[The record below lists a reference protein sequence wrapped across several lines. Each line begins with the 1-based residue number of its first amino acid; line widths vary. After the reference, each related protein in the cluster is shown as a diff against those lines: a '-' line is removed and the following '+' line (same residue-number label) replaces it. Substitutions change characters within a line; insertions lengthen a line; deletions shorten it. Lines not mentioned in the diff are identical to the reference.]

1 MVNTAAARLV
11 VENQIEDNANNQ
23 ISASDVRTAF
33 TLTLDQLDRTDGGI
47 ASVLDTNAAVG
58 NGSDD
63 AVSAINS
70 AMATGSY
77 RFPPGVYRIASSITL
92 TGTIIIMPGAR
103 LRPASGVTVTIAGH
117 VMAGRHR
124 IFDVSQGGTFVAAPA
139 YQTGT
144 PTTEAYPEWWGV
156 TGSTVNCSPFIQ
168 AAITFLQGG
177 SGGTVYLNGWY
188 RCDQTLFVSGRV
200 AIRGAGPVYG
210 TSLTDGGIEKTTTL
224 DFSASPANT
233 GGFLVQ
239 NADDTINGFRMENI
253 GIFRSP
259 VEPITATS
267 VGLSL
272 VAVQNVIIDHIHIL
286 GFGVG
291 MQINDNV
298 NATTTKAGY
307 NGAFRG
313 CTINGSKTALI
324 VGGCAGYTFSDST
337 FWSGE
342 AGLSQIVLIGRG
354 IGGMKADTITFQDCR
369 IQYLSGNAAGRPQ
382 VLVRITDGM
391 WLNFIRVNLEEAA
404 EAGILVQ
411 RDGTASHSDLSL
423 KTIDIDNCWFNGV
436 GRNVVFSGFRANGR
450 IHGCR
455 MENGSGGTSCIA
467 IEFSSAVPADILIQG
482 NSITNSGTTG
492 GIAVSNVS
500 RARIIG
506 NTIQGS
512 GSGTSVPGI
521 VLASSATNSVVMG
534 NTVASN
540 HASPISNSGSGNQVT
555 ANSTTGV

>member
-1 MVNTAAARLV
+1 MVNTAPARLV
-11 VENQIEDNANNQ
+11 VANQIEDNASNQ

-47 ASVLDTNAAVG
+47 ASVLDYDAAAG
-58 NGSDD
+58 GGSVD

-70 AMATGSY
+70 AMATGAY
-77 RFPPGVYRIASSITL
+77 RFAPGVYRIASSITL
-92 TGTIIIMPGAR
+92 TGNIIIMPGAR
-103 LRPASGVTVTIAGH
+103 LRPASGVTVTIAGL

-124 IFDVSQGGTFVAAPA
+124 IFDVTQGGTFTAAPS

-156 TGSTVNCSPFIQ
+156 TGSGINSSPFIQ
-168 AAITFLQGG
+168 AAINFLQNG
-177 SGGTVYLNGWY
+177 SGGTVHLNGWY
-188 RCDQTLFVSGRV
+188 RCDQTLFVTGRV
-200 AIRGAGPVYG
+200 GIRGAGPVYG
-210 TSLTDGGIEKTTTL
+210 TSLTDGGIERTTTL
-224 DFSASPANT
+224 DFSSSPANT

-259 VEPITATS
+259 VEPTTATS

-272 VAVQNVIIDHIHIL
+272 VAVQNLIVDHIHIL

-291 MQINDNV
+291 IQVNDNV
-298 NATTTKAGY
+298 NATTKAGY
-307 NGAFRG
+307 NGAFRS

-324 VGGCAGYTFSDST
+324 VGGCAGYTFADST

-342 AGLSQIVLIGRG
+342 PGLSQIIQIGRG
-354 IGGMKADTITFQDCR
+354 VGGMKADTITFQDCR
-369 IQYLSGNAAGRPQ
+369 VQYLSGNAAGRPQ

-391 WLNFIRVNLEEAA
+391 WLNFVRVNLEEAT
-404 EAGILVQ
+404 EAGILIQ
-411 RDGTASHSDLSL
+411 RDATASHSDLSL
-423 KTIDIDNCWFNGV
+423 KTVDIDNCWFNGV

-450 IHGCR
+450 VHGCR

-467 IEFSSAVPADILIQG
+467 VEFSSAVPADILIHG
-482 NSITNSGTTG
+482 NNITNTGTTG
-492 GIAVSNVS
+492 GIAISNAS
-500 RARIIG
+500 RVRIIG
-506 NTIQGS
+506 NMIQGS
-512 GSGTSVPGI
+512 GSGTSAPGI
-521 VLASSATNSVVMG
+521 VLASSVSNSVVSG

-540 HASPISNSGSGNQVT
+540 NASPIANSGSGNQVS

>member
-1 MVNTAAARLV
+1 MVNTAPARLV
-11 VENQIEDNANNQ
+11 VANQIEDNNTNQ

-33 TLTLDQLDRTDGGI
+33 SLTLDEIDKTDGGI
-47 ASVLDTNAAVG
+47 ASVRDYDAAA
-58 NGSDD
+58 NGGSVD

-70 AMATGSY
+70 AMATGAY
-77 RFPPGVYRIASSITL
+77 RFAPGVYRIASSITL
-92 TGTIIIMPGAR
+92 TGNIIIMPGAR
-103 LRPASGVTVTIAGH
+103 LRPASGVTVTIAGLL
-117 VMAGRHR
+117 MAGRHR
-124 IFDVSQGGTFVAAPA
+124 IFDTTQGGVFVATPS

-156 TGSTVNCSPFIQ
+156 TGSGINCSPFIQ
-168 AAITFLQGG
+168 AAITFLQSG
-177 SGGTVYLNGWY
+177 SGGTLRLNGWY
-188 RCDQTLFVSGRV
+188 RCDQTLFVSGRI
-200 AIRGAGPVYG
+200 AISGAGPVYG
-210 TSLTDGGIEKTTTL
+210 TSLIDGGVEKTTTL

-233 GGFLVQ
+233 GAFLVQ
-239 NADDTINGFRMENI
+239 NGSDTINGFRMENI

-272 VAVQNVIIDHIHIL
+272 VAVQNLIVDHIHIL
-286 GFGVG
+286 GFAVG
-291 MQINDNV
+291 IQVNDNV
-298 NATTTKAGY
+298 NATTKAGY

-324 VGGCAGYTFSDST
+324 VGGCAGYTFADST

-342 AGLSQIVLIGRG
+342 PGLSQIVQIGRG
-354 IGGMKADTITFQDCR
+354 VGGMKADTITFQDCR

-391 WLNFIRVNLEEAA
+391 WINFVRVNLEEAA
-404 EAGILVQ
+404 EAGILIQ

-423 KTIDIDNCWFNGV
+423 KTVDIDNCWFNGV

-450 IHGCR
+450 VHGCR
-455 MENGSGGTSCIA
+455 MENGAGGTSCIA
-467 IEFSSAVPADILIQG
+467 VEFSSAVPADIAIIG
-482 NSITNSGTTG
+482 NNITNTGSTG
-492 GIAVSNVS
+492 GIAISNAS
-500 RARIIG
+500 RVRIIG
-506 NTIQGS
+506 NMIQGS
-512 GSGTSVPGI
+512 GSGASAPGV
-521 VLASSATNSVVMG
+521 VLAASVSNSVVSG

-540 HASPISNSGSGNQVT
+540 NAGPISNGGTNNQVS

>member
-1 MVNTAAARLV
+1 MVNTAPARLV
-11 VENQIEDNANNQ
+11 VANQIEDNANNQ

-47 ASVLDTNAAVG
+47 ASVLDYDAAAG
-58 NGSDD
+58 GGSVD

-70 AMATGSY
+70 AMATGAC

-92 TGTIIIMPGAR
+92 TGSIIIMPGAR
-103 LRPASGVTVTIAGH
+103 LRPASGVTVTIAGLLI
-117 VMAGRHR
+117 AGRHR
-124 IFDVSQGGTFVAAPA
+124 IFDTTQGGTFAAAPA

-156 TGSTVNCSPFIQ
+156 TGPGINSSGFIQ
-168 AAITFLQGG
+168 SAINFLQTG
-177 SGGTVYLNGWY
+177 SGGTLSLNGWY
-188 RCDQTLFVSGRV
+188 RCDQTLFVTGRI

-224 DFSASPANT
+224 DFSAAAANV
-233 GGFLVQ
+233 GGFLIQ

-253 GIFRSP
+253 GLFRSP
-259 VEPITATS
+259 VEPKTATS

-291 MQINDNV
+291 IQVNDNV

-313 CTINGSKTALI
+313 CTINGSKSAII

-342 AGLSQIVLIGRG
+342 PNLDQIVLIGRG
-354 IGGMKADTITFQDCR
+354 IGGMKADTLTFQDCR
-369 IQYLSGNAAGRPQ
+369 IQYLSSNAAGRPQ

-391 WLNFIRVNLEEAA
+391 WLNFVRVNLEEAA
-404 EAGILVQ
+404 EAGILIQ

-423 KTIDIDNCWFNGV
+423 KTVDIDNCWFNGV

-450 IHGCR
+450 VHGCR
-455 MENGSGGTSCIA
+455 MENASGGSSCVA
-467 IEFSSAVPADILIQG
+467 VEFSSAVPADILIQG

-492 GIAVSNVS
+492 GIAISNAS
-500 RARIIG
+500 RVRIIG
-506 NTIQGS
+506 NMIQGS

-521 VLASSATNSVVMG
+521 VLTSSATNSVVIG

-540 HASPISNSGSGNQVT
+540 HASPISNGGSGNQVSL
-555 ANSTTGV
+555 NSNTGV